1 LSILQR
7 SRLALVAA
15 GLALSVATPA
25 RAADPNSW
33 TIVVPTPVR
42 PQQLAY
48 LPPLPAVPRQFAM
61 TAERRAML
69 NTIRYSEGT
78 WVNGHPMGY
87 QMLFGGS
94 FTPSLN
100 RHPDRVMYSTRYASA
115 AAGAYQF
122 MPFTWSLASRALGL
136 SDFRPDSQDQA
147 ALFLIERRGA
157 LALVDRGEMTPEL
170 TAKLAPEWA
179 SFPTL
184 AGASYYGQPVRRF
197 DELRRFYEENL
208 AQLRQGGEAAWQ
220 TVAIRRLPSV
230 VTPVPTEVAEQP
242 ETTTSPS
249 SYESSTGRLD
259 PSGRF

>member
-1 LSILQR
+1 
-7 SRLALVAA
+7 
-15 GLALSVATPA
+15 
-25 RAADPNSW
+25 
-33 TIVVPTPVR
+33 
-42 PQQLAY
+42 
-48 LPPLPAVPRQFAM
+48 M

-94 FTPSLN
+94 FTPSLH

-122 MPFTWSLASRALGL
+122 MPFTWSMASRVLGL
-136 SDFRPDSQDQA
+136 PDFRPDSQDQA

-184 AGASYYGQPVRRF
+184 AGASYYGQPVKRF
-197 DELRRFYEENL
+197 DELKRFYEENL
-208 AQLRQGGEAAWQ
+208 SQLRQGGEAAWQ
-220 TVAIRRLPSV
+220 TVAIRRLPPV
-230 VTPVPTEVAEQP
+230 ATPVPTEVAEQP